1 MSSDKMPIIGETLLK
16 KYNTGDIVTWVHD
29 LRTEKI
35 GIILDVFNAKFSN
48 RLFPTAKIYIM
59 GEDRHEEVLLSSL
72 TNISHIG
79 D

>member
-1 MSSDKMPIIGETLLK
+1 MSSENLPIIGEHLLK
-16 KYNTGDIVTWVHD
+16 NYNTGDIVTWVHD

-72 TNISHIG
+72 TNISNIK

>member
-1 MSSDKMPIIGETLLK
+1 MSSENLPIIGEHLLK
-16 KYNTGDIVTWVHD
+16 NYNTGDIVTWVHD

-35 GIILDVFNAKFSN
+35 GIILDVFNAQFSN

-72 TNISHIG
+72 TNISNIK

>member
-1 MSSDKMPIIGETLLK
+1 MSSENLPIIGEHLLK

-35 GIILDVFNAKFSN
+35 GIILDVFNAQFSN

-59 GEDRHEEVLLSSL
+59 GEDKHEEVLLSSL
-72 TNISHIG
+72 TNISNIK

>member
-1 MSSDKMPIIGETLLK
+1 MSSEKMPIIGEALLE

-29 LRTEKI
+29 LRTEKV

-59 GEDRHEEVLLSSL
+59 GEDKHEEVLLSSL
-72 TNISHIG
+72 TNISNI
-79 D
+79 DD